1 MEHVAGRAESLAK
14 DKVKDPPP
22 PFRQRKTESIYT
34 KVYSSDGKEARE
46 KRAQQ
51 HEIHQTAV
59 EKLGEKEYRKL
70 IQEVDF
76 WTHTPIDM
84 NRMMNKRVNEI
95 QERMNALRKEEEA
108 SQRRT
113 TRSQAGTSTE
123 TTDETEPVPQLRSLK
138 RKNIDGKKPKTPDRK
153 NTGGKKPKTPDRKN
167 TGDKK
172 PKMPDRKNTG
182 GKKPKTPDRKNTGGK
197 TPKPKEQP
205 KTGEKKTP
213 APRGPQH
220 VDDDE
225 FELDINTGKFVR
237 KEKVTVAEKDD
248 ELTSRKRKSDNT
260 SKPSGTGDESRN
272 RPKKPKK
279 TDAVPLLEDDDDD
292 DQDDLMI
299 VDDED
304 HDANYDPGEDDDQ
317 DDDDQD
323 YPVMDDDDDD
333 FQIPPLRA
341 RKDTKK
347 EQKQTKKKSTQ
358 RRVEV
363 SEGDALSD
371 ETLSLFQRI
380 VGDNF
385 EVKAS
390 EEFETE
396 GSEKRDRCCNP
407 VEAAG
412 FRATM
417 KTLALEVKKAV
428 RKGKKIKETY
438 MDMIS
443 STIKVATAMKYP
455 GASTVEVED
464 ITASITDMDCNAW
477 QKHLKGKTQME
488 PTDRVME
495 KEFEDR
501 EDEDILIQQPML
513 GPEDID
519 AATEAINK
527 LPKLLIADTNK
538 KLRNLFS
545 EMEKAHKHAGEAS
558 RLLRELHTDL
568 PLNVFLRIADCA
580 VRPLVI
586 LHIPKTES
594 LIQKLKETAVNR
606 QRRIMAGSA
615 SVVDVMLMRNLPR
628 CGEWTEED
636 TYRPRKMIAS
646 LIHKYLRDEMLKE
659 PTTTATIVE
668 EFKLAKTMIHRQI
681 WGKKYP
687 GGGQKLEK
695 VREPTAKASGSGLEK
710 KKVAAVIIKRNAE
723 TEKLAE
729 ERTVE
734 VAKDKDKKGKGKG
747 KTSSGESRS
756 AADIRKESTA
766 EEQKQKRHERPV
778 EPEEEDEDL
787 PTQAEI
793 AASGPA
799 SKKILIH

>member
-1 MEHVAGRAESLAK
+1 M
-14 DKVKDPPP
+14 
-22 PFRQRKTESIYT
+22 
-34 KVYSSDGKEARE
+34 
-46 KRAQQ
+46 
-51 HEIHQTAV
+51 
-59 EKLGEKEYRKL
+59 
-70 IQEVDF
+70 DF
-76 WTHTPIDM
+76 WTVTPVEMD
-84 NRMMNKRVNEI
+84 RMINKRVNEI
-95 QERMNALRKEEEA
+95 QERIDALRKEEEA
-108 SQRRT
+108 TSQRRT
-113 TRSQAGTSTE
+113 TRSQAGTSTDKANE
-123 TTDETEPVPQLRSLK
+123 AETEPVPQLRSPD
-138 RKNIDGKKPKTPDRK
+138 RKNVGGKKPKTPERK
-153 NTGGKKPKTPDRKN
+153 DVGGKKPKTPDRKS
-167 TGDKK
+167 
-172 PKMPDRKNTG
+172 TG
-182 GKKPKTPDRKNTGGK
+182 GKKPKTPERKKTGGK

-205 KTGEKKTP
+205 TTTTGGKKTP
-213 APRGPQH
+213 VPKGPQH

-225 FELDINTGKFVR
+225 LDLDINTGKFLR
-237 KEKVTVAEKDD
+237 KEKVTVADKDD
-248 ELTSRKRKSDNT
+248 ESTSRKRKSDSS
-260 SKPSGTGDESRN
+260 SKPSDTGDESRS
-272 RPKKPKK
+272 RPKRSKK
-279 TDAVPLLEDDDDD
+279 TDAVPLLEDDEAE

-299 VDDED
+299 VDDEPR
-304 HDANYDPGEDDDQ
+304 DANYEPG
-317 DDDDQD
+317 DDDDD
-323 YPVMDDDDDD
+323 EDAEEYPAMDDDDDD
-333 FQIPPLRA
+333 FEIPPLRA
-341 RKDTKK
+341 RKDTKDTKK
-347 EQKQTKKKSTQ
+347 ECKQTKKKKSIQ

-380 VGDNF
+380 VGDDF

-396 GSEKRDRCCNP
+396 GAEKRDRCCNP

-428 RKGKKIKETY
+428 HKGKRIKETY

-455 GASTVEVED
+455 GASTVDVED
-464 ITASITDMDCNAW
+464 ITASIVDMDCNAW
-477 QKHLKGKTQME
+477 QKHLKGKTRME

-501 EDEDILIQQPML
+501 EDEAVLIQQPML

-545 EMEKAHKHAGEAS
+545 EMEKVHKHAGEAS

-568 PLNVFLRIADCA
+568 PLNVFLQIADCA

-586 LHIPKTES
+586 LHILKTEQ
-594 LIQKLKETAVNR
+594 LIQKLKETAINR
-606 QRRIMAGSA
+606 QRRIMQGSA

-646 LIHKYLRDEMLKE
+646 LVHKYIRDEMMKE
-659 PTTTATIVE
+659 PTTTATIVD
-668 EFKLAKTMIHRQI
+668 EFKLAKTTIHRQI
-681 WGKKYP
+681 WGKKYA

-695 VREPTAKASGSGLEK
+695 IREPTAKASGSGLER

-729 ERTVE
+729 E
-734 VAKDKDKKGKGKG
+734 AGASKDKKGKGKG
-747 KTSSGESRS
+747 KTSTGKARS
-756 AADIRKESTA
+756 AADIRQESTA
-766 EEQKQKRHERPV
+766 DEQKRKRQEKAL
-778 EPEEEDEDL
+778 EQEQEENEDPDL
-787 PTQAEI
+787 PTKAEI
-793 AASGPA
+793 AASKPGRRN
-799 SKKILIH
+799 ILIHT